1 MIHPESTSMPDL
13 RSVLALPAMYRLFG
27 RIVGG
32 NARATFVRDHLRPRA
47 GERVL
52 DLGCGPGD
60 LLTHLPGCDYVGID
74 LDPKYIA
81 AAKARFAD
89 RGSFRCE
96 PAESVA
102 ELEPGSFDLVVA
114 SGLLHHL
121 TDEQAVATMTVAR
134 RALRPGGRFVS
145 LDGCFVPDQGPFAR
159 WMLRRDRGQF
169 VRDLPGYRRLAES
182 VFPSVTPA
190 VRHDLLRV
198 PYTLLVLECVKGAG
212 E

>member
-1 MIHPESTSMPDL
+1 MPDL
-13 RSVLALPAMYRLFG
+13 RSVLALPAVYRLFG
-27 RIVGG
+27 RVVGG
-32 NARATFVRDHLRPRA
+32 GARATFVRDHLKPRA
-47 GERVL
+47 GDRVL

-60 LLTHLPGCDYVGID
+60 LLAHLPDCDYVGVD
-74 LDPKYIA
+74 LDPQYVA
-81 AAKARFAD
+81 AAPARYGE

-96 PAESVA
+96 PAEAVA

-121 TDEQAVATMTVAR
+121 TDEQAVATMAVAR

-145 LDGCFVPDQGPFAR
+145 LDGCFVPGQSRFAR

-169 VRDLPGYRRLAES
+169 VRDLPSYRALAEA
-182 VFPSVTPA
+182 VFPVVTPA

-198 PYTLLVLECVKGAG
+198 PYTLLILDCTTGAG
-212 E
+212 G